1 MIPNRDLHVSTVRS
15 ILRLTATLLCAAA
28 ILALSPS
35 PAWAEKGGFRCQE
48 VTFPVTLSPE
58 DATVY
63 EVAGFLCSQGSVHN
77 KTVQVVIHGSTYSH
91 LYWDFPFQPETYSY
105 VRRAT
110 EAGYAVLNI
119 DRIGIGLSDRPA
131 AEEVTVASNAYVV
144 HQIVQTLR
152 GGELVVPSFG
162 RVRAE
167 RVVSVGHSLGSAIAI
182 VEAVTYGDVDGVIIT
197 GLMHTLGPGV
207 PDLFASIFPA
217 SLDPRFAGQD
227 IPDGYFTTAPGTRGG
242 SFFYYAPTT
251 DPAVVALDEQTKETF
266 TLGELDNV
274 LPSLFLTGGIH
285 VPVLVA
291 VGDHDRLFCP
301 DPGCT
306 ESGSLAAEP
315 GFYAPDACPEAVAIP
330 DAGHN
335 LNLHLNAQLSY
346 DVMLE
351 WLDRRIG
358 SDPRVPAPMPCQP

>member
-1 MIPNRDLHVSTVRS
+1 MGHNRTAQVSAVRS
-15 ILRLTATLLCAAA
+15 IRLIAALLCAAA
-28 ILALSPS
+28 VALTPS
-35 PAWAEKGGFRCQE
+35 SARAEEGGFRCEE

-63 EVAGFLCSQGSVHN
+63 DVAGFLCARGTVHN
-77 KTVQVVIHGSTYSH
+77 KTIQLVIHGATYSH

-105 VRRAT
+105 VRRAA
-110 EAGYAVLNI
+110 EAGYAVLNL
-119 DRIGIGLSDRPA
+119 DRIGIGGSDRPA
-131 AEEVTVASNAYVV
+131 AAEVTVASNAFVI

-152 GGELVVPSFG
+152 GGDLVVPSFG
-162 RVRAE
+162 ILRAE
-167 RVVSVGHSLGSAIAI
+167 RVVSIGHSLGSAIAI

-197 GLMHTLGPGV
+197 GLMHSLGPGV

-217 SLDPRFAGQD
+217 SLDPRFAGQT

-242 SFFYYAPTT
+242 SFFYHAPFF
-251 DPAVVALDEQTKETF
+251 DRAVVALDEQTKETF
-266 TLGELDNV
+266 TQGELDNV

-306 ESGSLAAEP
+306 ASGRVAAEP